1 MKMFDHRKHLSLPVQ
16 HSKSFLKFKTRNKQ
30 SILSVRWCLLTATL
44 LAIWLTT
51 GAVSAWASG
60 VTIGAPGASSQ
71 ITGRTPFSATATSN
85 GLPITAMKVYL
96 DNANPEIASYNGNGT
111 STLTVNTTY
120 SIANGNHSLTVN
132 AWDTGGTLY
141 QSIVSFTVSST
152 GVVINAPGESAQV
165 TNLVPFAATAT
176 SNGLAV
182 TSMKVYLDFNSTPI
196 GSYDGNGTSSLA
208 VNATYSVANGGH
220 TLIVNAW
227 DTGGQIYQSAVDFT
241 MASTGVVINSP
252 AQNAQVSSPVAFNA
266 TATSNGAAITAMKSY
281 LDFNNTPVGTY
292 NGNGTST
299 LNAQDSYSMNDGAH
313 TLIVNAWDTG
323 GQIYQSAVNFN
334 SGSSSGFINIPSNAT
349 TLNNLDDATNWTDCN
364 CGGTSGAAAQHS
376 DGTVSNPSTDG
387 QSRDFFILN
396 SSSPTSAINSWLW
409 FSSFTNITT
418 ATNWVFDYYVSV
430 DHPENATAIEFDG
443 NQNGAGGNFVFGTE
457 CNYGANPSRNTV
469 WRFWDNSHWNT
480 TTLAC
485 PLTSSG
491 HWYHVQMHFVVN
503 SSTQYTVQEIK
514 VTDVTTNTVVT
525 NTNLGLT
532 LSGTGSV
539 DHGHSID
546 VQLDGKNNLS
556 FNVYYDQIT
565 VSRW

>member
-1 MKMFDHRKHLSLPVQ
+1 MLTFDHICAPSSNHFSNP
-16 HSKSFLKFKTRNKQ
+16 TP
-30 SILSVRWCLLTATL
+30 TATGTVLRTIL
-44 LAIWLTT
+44 LHRVEIFALGFLLLCLVS
-51 GAVSAWASG
+51 GAASAWASG

-85 GLPITAMKVYL
+85 GLPITSMKVYL
-96 DNANPEIASYNGNGT
+96 DNTNPEIAAYNGNGT

-120 SIANGNHSLTVN
+120 SIANGAHSLTVN
-132 AWDTGGTLY
+132 AWDSGGTLY
-141 QSIVSFTVSST
+141 QSIVNFTVSAT

-165 TNLVPFAATAT
+165 TTLVPFSATAT
-176 SNGLAV
+176 SNGLAL
-182 TSMKVYLDFNSTPI
+182 TTMKVYLDYGSTPI
-196 GSYDGNGTSSLA
+196 GSYDGNGTSSLP
-208 VNATYSVANGGH
+208 VNATYSMANGSH

-252 AQNAQVSSPVAFNA
+252 AQNGQVSSPVAFNA
-266 TATSNGAAITAMKSY
+266 TATSNGAAITAIKSY
-281 LDFNNTPVGTY
+281 LDFNTTPVGTY
-292 NGNGTST
+292 NGDGTST
-299 LNAQDSYSMNDGAH
+299 LTAQDSYSMGDGAH

-323 GQIYQSAVNFN
+323 GQLYQSSVGFT
-334 SGSSSGFINIPSNAT
+334 SGAGSGFITIPGNAT
-349 TLNNLDDATNWTDCN
+349 TLSNLDDATNWTDCN

-376 DGTVSNPSTDG
+376 FGTVSNPSTDG

-396 SSSPTSAINSWLW
+396 SNTPTSAINSWLW
-409 FSSFTNITT
+409 FSSFTNIPA
-418 ATNWVFDYYVSV
+418 ATNWVLDYYVSI
-430 DHPENATAIEFDG
+430 DNPSNATAIEFDG
-443 NQNGAGGNFVFGTE
+443 NQNGSGGNFVFGTE

-469 WRFWDNSHWNT
+469 WRFWNNNQWNT

-485 PLTSSG
+485 ALTSAG

-514 VTDVTTNTVVT
+514 ITDVTTNTVVT
-525 NTNLGLT
+525 NTNLGLA
-532 LSGTGSV
+532 LSGTLSV

-546 VQLDGKNNLS
+546 VQLDGKNNLG